1 MKKKNKVN
9 LKRVVKARGG
19 QDMGAGSSGM
29 GSGNTGNTGT
39 GGQVDTGDLGTEAAN
54 VAANVAATSHTGD
67 PTGSKTTDPS
77 GKVTVRKGPVQVPDP
92 FGYTLTGALFN
103 KVSRDLYNAKNL
115 KEQKKTDVL
124 GGEML
129 TQGKRTGPVGDPDG
143 GSGQQNQMV
152 TAKPKPLPKA
162 IKPARIS
169 PFFMGFDF
177 QNKNN
182 RNTNY
187 RIAFKRGGL
196 SGGKKFGPPPKKGP
210 NPHGKCPFRED
221 GIRGVG
227 AVLKGRGVKFVGVK

>member
-67 PTGSKTTDPS
+67 TTGNKTTDPS
-77 GKVTVRKGPVQVPDP
+77 GKVTVRKGPLQVPGP
-92 FGYTLTGALFN
+92 FAYTFSGALFN
-103 KVSRDLYNAKNL
+103 KISKDLYNKKNL
-115 KEQKKTDVL
+115 EEQKKTDVL

-129 TQGKRTGPVGDPDG
+129 TQGKPPGPPSGGGGG
-143 GSGQQNQMV
+143 GSNQQI
-152 TAKPKPLPKA
+152 TPTRPTPAKPVMARRPMLP
-162 IKPARIS
+162 
-169 PFFMGFDF
+169 FYMGFDF
-177 QNKNN
+177 QNSNRKKEKNFS
-182 RNTNY
+182 
-187 RIAFKRGGL
+187 FKRGGL
-196 SGGKKFGPPPKKGP
+196 SGGKRFGPPPKKGP
-210 NPHGKCPFRED
+210 NPHGKCPFRPD

-227 AVLKGRGVKFVGVK
+227 AVQKGRGVKFVGVK